1 MESYH
6 NCLCHQCCTS
16 SSEGNKERDNLD
28 TDNTTERDN
37 TNSVINLD
45 SDPPDTNSMVINS
58 DTESYTIAS
67 EMASTYDEEFIL
79 QEIKEINKSQS
90 ILDYLFT
97 SNQTPE
103 VSFNHFYQLKF
114 RHNFL
119 WLHAYYFFL
128 INKHLK
134 IRI

>member
-1 MESYH
+1 MSPLLKL
-6 NCLCHQCCTS
+6 NLKLNS
-16 SSEGNKERDNLD
+16 SLWKCNKESENLD
-28 TDNTTERDN
+28 TDSDTESDN
-37 TNSVINLD
+37 TDTEINLD
-45 SDPPDTNSMVINS
+45 SDPPDYDIMGIDS

-103 VSFNHFYQLKF
+103 VSFNHLYQLTCWN
-114 RHNFL
+114 NFL
-119 WLHAYYFFL
+119 WLHAY
-128 INKHLK
+128 
-134 IRI
+134 